1 MTLRGKRVL
10 VMGLG
15 RSGLGAARLCAQRG
29 ARVTATDLRDAATL
43 GAAATDLEARG
54 VTLTLGEHRERDFIG
69 ADLVVLSPGIPPTQA
84 HVAAAAAA
92 GVPVIGEL
100 ELATGQL
107 DCPVFAITG
116 TNGKSTTTTF
126 AGELMRAGGLTTF
139 VGGNLGVPVSEGVL
153 ERRWDAAVIEVSS
166 FQLESAPGFHPRVAA
181 MLNCTED
188 HLDRYPDFAAYRA
201 AKERIFVNL
210 GADDVVIYNAAD
222 PVVREMVAGLTARR
236 LAFRALDEDGASV
249 RGEAMVLRE
258 GDRTDE
264 IDLGAFPVPGS
275 HNVENLMAAVL
286 GARAMGV
293 EVAAIRAA
301 LPELRGLPH
310 RMEHVR
316 TLDQVSWF
324 NDSKA
329 TNVASAAKTLEGAV
343 GPGGARAAVILL
355 GGKDKGGDYAPLVE
369 VMRGRVR
376 CAVLYGAAAARIEE
390 ALVGEDITY
399 RRVDDLVAAVAVA
412 RDRARPGDAVL
423 LAPACSS
430 YDQFRD
436 FEQRGDRFR
445 ALVEALR

>member
-1 MTLRGKRVL
+1 
-10 VMGLG
+10 
-15 RSGLGAARLCAQRG
+15 
-29 ARVTATDLRDAATL
+29 
-43 GAAATDLEARG
+43 
-54 VTLTLGEHRERDFIG
+54 
-69 ADLVVLSPGIPPTQA
+69 
-84 HVAAAAAA
+84 
-92 GVPVIGEL
+92 VIGEL